1 MRGKDVTSATI
12 VAILITFALAPLSPA
27 QEMPNDCTD
36 GHIEGSSD
44 ERNGS
49 FKLSANCEVAGRPDA
64 RGDRASASSTLSTSG
79 QGENPIEVKYVS
91 GCYPD
96 QLQNPDFQDCEY
108 QRVQF
113 CGDDGSWLQRQETD
127 ARREEEADQAV
138 SYGPRFCAQSGSG
151 SPADA
156 NSESFSISDVAAL
169 ITVAPRIHAD
179 NGGRGIRHAHTN
191 FYSDADVIVENTTLN
206 GRKAM
211 LRATPIEYRWDYG
224 DGTQRT
230 TAVAGSSQS
239 EFNVQTPTSHIY
251 EDTGAYD
258 VRLATVFIGEYSLDG
273 GQTWVLLE
281 GTITRDSDPAQADI
295 FRSVTRNVA
304 EDCVSNPSGW
314 GCGVPGSEP
323 AD

>member
-1 MRGKDVTSATI
+1 MSNNPNRGLVSLLVFTSLLSACFSQP
-12 VAILITFALAPLSPA
+12 AFAGNEFHESPCEDAEISASRTTTGWTTTENCTA
-27 QEMPNDCTD
+27 QGRSDFQTP
-36 GHIEGSSD
+36 GD
-44 ERNGS
+44 ERAS
-49 FKLSANCEVAGRPDA
+49 
-64 RGDRASASSTLSTSG
+64 SAS
-79 QGENPIEVKYVS
+79 QERRDVKIKYVS

-156 NSESFSISDVAAL
+156 NSESFSISDVADL
-169 ITVAPRIHAD
+169 ITAAPRIHAD

-206 GRKAM
+206 GRQAM

-281 GTITRDSDPAQADI
+281 GTITRESDPAQADI

-304 EDCVSNPSGW
+304 DDCVSNPSGW

>member
-1 MRGKDVTSATI
+1 MRAKATTSATLAAAVI
-12 VAILITFALAPLSPA
+12 ALAPLAPA
-27 QEMPNDCTD
+27 QEVPRDCAD
-36 GHIEGSSD
+36 EHIEGSAD
-44 ERNGS
+44 ERDGS
-49 FKLSANCEVAGRPDA
+49 FKLSSSCEEVGRPDERRDEGA
-64 RGDRASASSTLSTSG
+64 ASSVNSTSDHS
-79 QGENPIEVKYVS
+79 ENPIEVEYVS

-113 CGDDGSWLQRQETD
+113 CGEDGSWLQRQETD
-127 ARREEEADQAV
+127 TRREEEADQAV
-138 SYGPRFCAQSGSG
+138 SYGPRFCAQSGSV
-151 SPADA
+151 SPADD
-156 NSESFSISDVAAL
+156 NPDSFSISDVADL

-179 NGGRGIRHAHTN
+179 NGGRGIRNAHTN

-206 GRKAM
+206 GRQAM
-211 LRATPIEYRWDYG
+211 LRATPIEHRWDYG

-239 EFNVQTPTSHIY
+239 KFNVETPTSHIY

-273 GQTWVLLE
+273 GQTWILLE
-281 GTITRDSDPAQADI
+281 GTITRESDPAQADI

-314 GCGVPGSEP
+314 GCGAPGSEP
-323 AD
+323 TD